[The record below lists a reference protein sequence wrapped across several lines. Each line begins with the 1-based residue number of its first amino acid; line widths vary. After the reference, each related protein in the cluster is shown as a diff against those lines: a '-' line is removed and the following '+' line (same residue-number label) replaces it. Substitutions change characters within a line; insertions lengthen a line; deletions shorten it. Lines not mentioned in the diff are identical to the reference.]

1 MKLILTTDVPGLG
14 APGEIVEVRDGYGRN
29 FLLTQGKAVVATKGA
44 EKQVATIKRAQQ
56 AREIRGTEHAG
67 EVRAALEKLPVTITA
82 RTTGDGTRLF
92 GSITAIDVAAAVKAA
107 GGPTLDKRVIDT
119 GGHIKTIGS
128 HPVTVKL
135 HPGVTAKLTVEVVAG

>member
-1 MKLILTTDVPGLG
+1 M
-14 APGEIVEVRDGYGRN
+14 
-29 FLLTQGKAVVATKGA
+29 
-44 EKQVATIKRAQQ
+44 
-56 AREIRGTEHAG
+56 
-67 EVRAALEKLPVTITA
+67 TITA

-107 GGPTLDKRVIDT
+107 GGPSLDRRIIDT

-135 HPGVTAKLTVEVVAG
+135 HPGVTAKPAWRSSPAEPGWNRLFAKARKPFLLGRRAFAIRV